1 MGNLNDEKIQK
12 VLARVGLGS
21 RRQIEHMVLS
31 KRILINNKLAKI
43 GDRITP
49 SCQVKLD
56 GNIVDI
62 SHRPETDKILIYNKP
77 LGEICTR
84 YDPEGRANVFDN
96 LPSLPDRKRWV
107 MVGRLDINSQG
118 LLLFTTDGDY
128 ANRLMH
134 PSFKIARRYKVR
146 AHGSITQAQILKL
159 TRGVEL
165 EDGIAKFDKIKLVRS
180 LGNNS
185 WYDISIS
192 SGKNRI
198 IRRLMESQNLSV
210 NTLIRV
216 SYGDY
221 VLPMDLKKSQHQ
233 YVKFLDL

>member
-21 RRQIEHMVLS
+21 RRQIEQWILN
-31 KRILINNKLAKI
+31 KRIIVNNKVAAI

-62 SHRPETDKILIYNKP
+62 SHKPETDRILIYNKP

-84 YDPEGRANVFDN
+84 YDPEGRANVFEN
-96 LPSLPDRKRWV
+96 LPSLTSRKRWV

-118 LLLFTTDGDY
+118 LLLFTTNGDY
-128 ANRLMH
+128 ANKLMH
-134 PSFKIARRYKVR
+134 PSHKIARRYKVR
-146 AHGSITQAQILKL
+146 AYGEISQAQIRKL
-159 TRGVEL
+159 TEGVML
-165 EDGIAKFDKIKLVRS
+165 EDGMARFDKIKLVRK

-185 WYDISIS
+185 WYDISIT

-198 IRRLMESQNLSV
+198 IRRMLASQNLSV
-210 NTLIRV
+210 NKLIRV
-216 SYGDY
+216 SYGSY
-221 VLPMDLKKSQHQ
+221 ALPSELKQSNYQ
-233 YVKFLDL
+233 YVKFLEL